1 VVDLGGLAD
10 KAKDLAEQHAD
21 QVDDALDKAG
31 ELAKDRFGH
40 DGQVDAVVEK
50 IKDAI
55 PGTGSE

>member
-1 VVDLGGLAD
+1 MVDLGDLAD
-10 KAKDLAEQHAD
+10 KAKNLAEQHAD
-21 QVDDALDKAG
+21 KVDDALDKAG

-40 DGQVDAVVEK
+40 DEQVDTVVEK